1 MIQAN
6 ELRIGN
12 LVNYTCSC
20 NEVYPVKV
28 KMIEYES
35 CIHGEDLSE
44 NYFCKKCGQNFYKLS
59 FDFLS
64 GIPITE
70 DILLKAG
77 FEKNGSYK
85 EIKLN
90 QVSITIKL
98 LDGEYFLVDASGW
111 YGKGFIYLHSLQ
123 NLIYALTGTELT
135 INL

>member
-1 MIQAN
+1 MIAGRLNKGDYILFDENIVQVEGVLN
-6 ELRIGN
+6 DTVYVVNGNNLDELPIQ
-12 LVNYTCSC
+12 
-20 NEVYPVKV
+20 
-28 KMIEYES
+28 
-35 CIHGEDLSE
+35 
-44 NYFCKKCGQNFYKLS
+44 FC
-59 FDFLS
+59 S

-90 QVSITIKL
+90 QVSITIKF

>member
-12 LVNYTCSC
+12 WLADKQNRKGKVIELT
-20 NEVYPVKV
+20 PRTITV
-28 KMIEYES
+28 KMPFS
-35 CIHGEDLSE
+35 
-44 NYFCKKCGQNFYKLS
+44 KLKDTYIGKS
-59 FDFLS
+59 AFK